1 MARSFGSLL
10 LLLSALWLPFAGAAQ
25 QAEPAANGAAASVA
39 EANARPGDRVWLRIW
54 NEPEMSD
61 TFNISETGEVVLPK
75 LGSVHVADL
84 GASLLQDSLRRAY
97 SVYLRNPSV
106 EVVVLRRIGVQ
117 GEVWKPGIYL
127 ADLTM
132 GLPDLIAMAG
142 GFTNTAN
149 PDNVVV
155 IRGEERIRYRRS
167 DQAEFLV
174 TGLQSG
180 DQVYVRRKSAL
191 QRDPVGTL
199 MAVMTVVGGFTA
211 WVLPTI
217 KNIFSDDDKVDQPQ

>member
-1 MARSFGSLL
+1 MMRSLHALL
-10 LLLSALWLPFAGAAQ
+10 LLAALWLPSAGAAQ
-25 QAEPAANGAAASVA
+25 QPEPAASGTDPAAAA
-39 EANARPGDRVWLRIW
+39 ANARPGDRVWLRIW

-75 LGSVHVADL
+75 LGSIHVADL

-117 GEVWKPGIYL
+117 GEVWRPGVYM

-142 GFTNTAN
+142 GFTHAAN

-180 DQVYVRRKSAL
+180 DQVYVRPKSAL
-191 QRDPVGTL
+191 ARNPVGTL
-199 MAVMTVVGGFTA
+199 TAVMSLVGGFATF
-211 WVLPTI
+211 VLPAI
-217 KNIFSDDDKVDQPQ
+217 RNVFSDSDDDQGQK

>member
-1 MARSFGSLL
+1 MTRSLHPLL
-10 LLLSALWLPFAGAAQ
+10 LLAALCLPSAGGAQ
-25 QAEPAANGAAASVA
+25 QAEPAAGAAPGVA

-117 GEVWKPGIYL
+117 GEVWRPGIYL

-199 MAVMTVVGGFTA
+199 TAVMTLVSGFTV
-211 WVLPTI
+211 WVLPAI
-217 KNIFSDDDKVDQPQ
+217 KNIFSDDDKAQP

>member
-1 MARSFGSLL
+1 MTRSLHILL
-10 LLLSALWLPFAGAAQ
+10 LLLAALWLPAAGAAQ
-25 QAEPAANGAAASVA
+25 QPEPVANGTVPAAAA
-39 EANARPGDRVWLRIW
+39 ANARPGDRVWLRIW

-75 LGSVHVADL
+75 LGSIHVADL
-84 GASLLQDSLRRAY
+84 DASLLQDSLRRAY

-117 GEVWKPGIYL
+117 GEVWRPGVYL

-142 GFTNTAN
+142 GFTHAAN

-167 DQAEFLV
+167 NQAEFLV

-180 DQVYVRRKSAL
+180 DQVYVRKQNAFL
-191 QRDPVGTL
+191 RDPVGMASAVLTL
-199 MAVMTVVGGFTA
+199 SATFFGY
-211 WVLPTI
+211 VLPKI
-217 KNIFSDDDKVDQPQ
+217 KEAF